1 MTSILIVVFTVSVG
15 TGADITSFDK
25 QLKYIRLIVESYMAG
40 RQRKHSI
47 LYPVGVSKTGLMRSM
62 LSGQAN

>member
-1 MTSILIVVFTVSVG
+1 MTSILIVTFIVSVG

-40 RQRKHSI
+40 GQHKHSRV
-47 LYPVGVSKTGLMRSM
+47 LTRDSMRGACC
-62 LSGQAN
+62 LVKPIDHL